1 MPHVVLKGEIAL
13 EDVFSRVQPLFI
25 RVETGILK
33 TAGAY
38 LSRDRNSIL
47 IEALAV
53 ETDSKRSFLAMIGR
67 RDDGLVV
74 RIYPGGGRED
84 PWGEA
89 SARGA
94 GEAAPACVP
103 EAPGRGNESYRV
115 PGIQLP
121 LAAVCGEIALRIW
134 DLPPRQLCRNLGA
147 GNSRPM
153 GSSSPQLAEKTWN

>member
-74 RIYPGGGRED
+74 RIYPVAEV
-84 PWGEA
+84 EKT
-89 SARGA
+89 
-94 GEAAPACVP
+94 
-103 EAPGRGNESYRV
+103 PGVKRV
-115 PGIQLP
+115 
-121 LAAVCGEIALRIW
+121 
-134 DLPPRQLCRNLGA
+134 
-147 GNSRPM
+147 
-153 GSSSPQLAEKTWN
+153 LAEQAKQLLLAFPKLQVGE